1 MTLEDVALK
10 YPFLYHMA
18 ELSSWPSI
26 QQHGLRSTS
35 ALLDLYE
42 ITGSSRVKIESYWRP
57 RSVELTHPTYETAVV
72 RDQIP
77 MPVEKLRDCLV
88 DMTPRQWYEL
98 INGKTFF
105 WPDEIPLG
113 WMLNAPP
120 YRGREH
126 VVIVVPTQEL
136 LIHHKENVTLSA
148 FNSGSVNPT
157 KATGLPRS
165 RGRVTFQP
173 LQDYTTPWIGELAVE
188 YSVPNI
194 ADLAIRVEA
203 RQARRTPRV
212 IWNRAAVQ

>member
-1 MTLEDVALK
+1 MTPEVVVRK

-18 ELSSWPSI
+18 ELNTWSSI
-26 QQHGLRSTS
+26 QQHGLRSTT
-35 ALLDLYE
+35 ALLDLYQY
-42 ITGSSRVKIESYWRP
+42 TGSSRVEIESKWRP

-77 MPVEKLRDCLV
+77 MPEDKLRDCLV

-105 WPDEIPLG
+105 WPDETPLG

-126 VVIVVPTQEL
+126 AVMVVPTQEL
-136 LIHHKENVTLSA
+136 LFHHMDSVTLSA

-157 KATGLPRS
+157 KATGLPRP
-165 RGRVTFQP
+165 RGRATFQP
-173 LQDYTTPWIGELAVE
+173 IEDYTTVWIGELAVK

-203 RQARRTPRV
+203 RQAKRPPRT
-212 IWNRAAVQ
+212 IWKRGADL